1 MRITTFVSLTISTLL
16 FSTSCGKATD
26 WREKDESSSQN
37 LSTNTEE
44 ERTIQNFNAVQA
56 STGINVSFT
65 QSNDYQVKINAKPE
79 ILPYV
84 KTKLDGTK
92 LKIYIDSHGK
102 KNLNTGG
109 VSVEVH
115 APHLVLVQVDS
126 GADFQLKNTLTEE
139 NFKLSADSG
148 ADFNGSLNITNLTQI
163 NVDSGA
169 DADINLVTKN
179 ADINV
184 DSGANINLKG
194 SADNATINADSAGS
208 CKAEEFKVN
217 HLKANADS
225 SGTVTVYAMQSVEA
239 TADSSGSVRYKG
251 NPTQV
256 KVKADTSGSV
266 KKMD

>member
-1 MRITTFVSLTISTLL
+1 MRITTFVSLTIITLL

-92 LKIYIDSHGK
+92 LKIYIESRGE

-139 NFKLSADSG
+139 SFKLSADSG

-169 DADINLVTKN
+169 DADIDLTTKN
-179 ADINV
+179 ADIKV
-184 DSGANINLKG
+184 DSGGDISLKG

-208 CKAEEFKVN
+208 CKAGDFKVN
-217 HLKANADS
+217 NLKANADT
-225 SGTVTVYAMQSVEA
+225 SGSITVYAMQSIRA
-239 TADSSGSVRYKG
+239 NANTSGSVRYKG
-251 NPTQV
+251 TPT
-256 KVKADTSGSV
+256 KVEVNTNTSGSV